1 MQVTVRRLMTSVLV
15 LGLLIGSMTIVMR
28 WAEYRRLALQHEEI
42 CDVLTSEIE
51 ALSTPPEPTPA
62 VTKIILGS
70 IPPRSTLE
78 EMKVALAAER
88 RLAMKYR
95 EAANHPW
102 MGVARGH

>member
-1 MQVTVRRLMTSVLV
+1 MQIKIRRLMTSVLV
-15 LGLLIGSMTIVMR
+15 LGLLIGSTMIVLR

-51 ALSTPPEPTPA
+51 ALSKHPEPAPA

-70 IPPRSTLE
+70 IPPRSSLE
-78 EMKVALAAER
+78 ETKVALAAER

-102 MGVARGH
+102 MGMARGR